1 MPTLA
6 LRGFLWLRAFAALQC
21 GAGGCARLRS
31 TIPASPWLISM
42 TQKYFGTDGIRG
54 TVGQAP
60 ITPDFV
66 LRLAH
71 AVGRVLKQTEERPT
85 VLIGKDTRISGYML
99 ESALESGFNSAG
111 VDVVLLGPL
120 PTPGVAYL
128 TRSQRASLGVVI
140 SASHNPYAD
149 NGIKFF
155 SAQGAKLPDAW
166 EQAVE
171 AALEESPVWAD
182 SATLGKARR
191 LEDAAGRYIEF
202 CKSTFSNDLSLKGIK
217 MVVDAAHG
225 AAYHIAPKV
234 FHELGAEVIA
244 IGCAPDGMNINQGV
258 GATHPQA
265 LVQAVLEQGADF
277 GIALDGD
284 ADRLLMVD
292 RAGRLYNGD
301 ELLYLMAC
309 DRMGRN
315 QPLPGVVGTLMTN
328 MAVELALQ
336 ARGVPL
342 VRAKVGD
349 RYVLEEL
356 NRRNWTLGG
365 EGSGHLLA
373 LDKHTTGD
381 GLVSALQVLQTC
393 VGSGQSMSE
402 MLAELVLFPQV
413 LLNVR
418 LQPGQD
424 WKSNSLLAQETRA
437 VEAELGQT
445 GRLLIR
451 ASGTEPLLRVM
462 VEARDA
468 AQAHACAQRLIDA
481 VQQG

>member
-1 MPTLA
+1 MS
-6 LRGFLWLRAFAALQC
+6 RQ
-21 GAGGCARLRS
+21 
-31 TIPASPWLISM
+31 
-42 TQKYFGTDGIRG
+42 YFGTDGIRG

-71 AVGRVLKQTEERPT
+71 AVGRVLKKTESRPT

-128 TRSQRASLGVVI
+128 TRAQRASLGVVI
-140 SASHNPYAD
+140 SASHNPFAD

-155 SAQGAKLPDAW
+155 SAQGTKLPDAW
-166 EQAVE
+166 ELEVE
-171 AALEESPVWAD
+171 SALNDAPVWAD
-182 SATLGKARR
+182 SANLGRTRR
-191 LEDAAGRYIEF
+191 LDDAAGRYIEF
-202 CKSTFSNDLSLKGIK
+202 CKSTFSNDLTLKGVRI
-217 MVVDAAHG
+217 VVDGANG
-225 AAYHIAPKV
+225 AAYQVAPKV

-244 IGCAPDGMNINQGV
+244 IGCTPDGLNINHEV

-265 LVQAVLEQGADF
+265 LVAAVKAHGAHY

-284 ADRLLMVD
+284 ADRLQLVD
-292 RAGRLYNGD
+292 AEGRLFNGD
-301 ELLYLMAC
+301 EILYLMVKERLSRGGGAAGSK
-309 DRMGRN
+309 RAGEAV
-315 QPLPGVVGTLMTN
+315 PGVVGTLMTN
-328 MAVELALQ
+328 MAVELALK
-336 ARGVPL
+336 AKGVDL

-356 NRRNWTLGG
+356 EKRGWLLGG

-381 GLVSALQVLQTC
+381 GLISALQVLQAC
-393 VGSGQSMSE
+393 MRSGLTLSAL
-402 MLAELVLFPQV
+402 LADVTLFPQV
-413 LLNVR
+413 LINVR
-418 LQPGQD
+418 LKPGQD
-424 WKSNSLLAQETRA
+424 WQASADLARETRA
-437 VEAELGQT
+437 VEAELANT

-451 ASGTEPLLRVM
+451 PSGTEPLLRVM
-462 VEARDA
+462 VEA
-468 AQAHACAQRLIDA
+468 QDA
-481 VQQG
+481 VQARACAERIARTIAG